1 MSRGALGKPDRG
13 IKGALTYGYIDQ
25 KEYQDLVRLA
35 DRLEI
40 DQEDFK
46 RSIELLKQGNHHAN
60 CPHCG
65 K

>member
-25 KEYQDLVRLA
+25 KEYQHLA
-35 DRLEI
+35 NSVDKLEI

-46 RSIELLKQGNHHAN
+46 RSIGLLKQGNHN
-60 CPHCG
+60 DEM
-65 K
+65 